1 MTVTVETLFREIFL
15 PLYPE
20 DARSDLGRAR
30 TEDANPADNPNV
42 LAHLDDAARVFV
54 GMAPTA
60 LGVPASTLDLDFS
73 DASVHRL
80 SAALTPERRD
90 RLMALGVRGTADNVL
105 FNFVVHGAAYVGA
118 CIVRSH
124 GGRWAV
130 RRPLWESLVHLTS
143 RAGEADLPIFHW
155 WLKSLADVPGKPG
168 ESGDVTQ
175 PSLADRYRTYVEVS
189 CAKPEELP
197 VIAPPDRELPKIAK
211 GVRYDVFYKYL
222 KAHLPELRDVGEA
235 FPSPERFA
243 DYELASLS
251 FDLVGGGRMLVI
263 HGPTKHGLH
272 AFWLTKQGFEKAAF
286 WPCDSFPAPM
296 LRVKGEG
303 ADQRIEVILSRDG
316 TQSVIELLWWG
327 P

>member
-1 MTVTVETLFREIFL
+1 MAVTVETLFREIFL

-30 TEDANPADNPNV
+30 SEDANPANNPNV
-42 LAHLDDAARVFV
+42 LLHLDDAARVFAE
-54 GMAPTA
+54 MAEA
-60 LGVPASTLDLDFS
+60 SLGVPPRTLELDFS

-80 SAALTPERRD
+80 SAALTPERRE
-90 RLMALGVRGTADNVL
+90 RLMAQGERGTADNVL

-130 RRPLWESLVHLTS
+130 RRPLWESLVRLVS
-143 RAGEADLPIFHW
+143 RAGEADLPVFHW
-155 WLKSLADVPGKPG
+155 WLKSLADP
-168 ESGDVTQ
+168 SGDATHA
-175 PSLADRYRTYVEVS
+175 SLADRYRAYVEVP

-197 VIAPPDRELPKIAK
+197 VIAPPDRQLPKITKAA
-211 GVRYDVFYKYL
+211 RYDVLYKYL
-222 KAHLPELRDVGEA
+222 KAHLPELKDLGEA

-243 DYELASLS
+243 DYDFKSLS
-251 FDLVGGGRMLVI
+251 LDLVGGGRMLVM
-263 HGPTKHGLH
+263 HGPTKQGLH
-272 AFWLTKQGFEKAAF
+272 AFWLTKEGFEKAAF
-286 WPCDSFPAPM
+286 WPCDTFPAPI

-303 ADQRIEVILSRDG
+303 AEQKIEVHISRDG
-316 TQSVIELLWWG
+316 TPSVIELLWWG

>member
-1 MTVTVETLFREIFL
+1 MAITASLLYSDVFF

-20 DARSDLGRAR
+20 DARRDLAR
-30 TEDANPADNPNV
+30 TRSEDRNPANNPSI

-54 GMAPTA
+54 EMAPSA
-60 LGVPASTLDLDFS
+60 LGVPGSTLGLDYG

-90 RLMALGVRGTADNVL
+90 RLLAEGAKGSPDNAL

-124 GGRWAV
+124 GGAWSV
-130 RRPLWESLVHLTS
+130 RRPLWESVVRLTS
-143 RAGEADLPIFHW
+143 RAGEADLPVFHW
-155 WLKSLADVPGKPG
+155 WLKSLADP
-168 ESGDVTQ
+168 
-175 PSLADRYRTYVEVS
+175 PSAGAEAPPHATLADRYRAQVEVP
-189 CAKPEELP
+189 CARPEELP
-197 VIAPPDRELPKIAK
+197 IIAPPDRAFSRLSKVK
-211 GVRYDVFYKYL
+211 YDVFQKYL
-222 KAHLPELRDVGEA
+222 RAHVPELRDVGEA

-243 DYELASLS
+243 DYGFSHLS
-251 FDLVGGGRMLVI
+251 FDLVGGGRMLLV

-272 AFWLTKQGFEKAAF
+272 AFWLTKEGFEKSAF
-286 WPCDSFPAPM
+286 WPSDAFPAPL

-303 ADQRIEVILSRDG
+303 DDQRIEVLLSRDG
-316 TQSVIELLWWG
+316 KPVSFELLWWG